1 MASKALVG
9 ILIGCVV
16 IAFIAAAV
24 IIGGGWYVK
33 HKVEQKIHEATKPTV
48 ADLWSDVPKMDGLQ
62 KSDIDLPIPMK
73 LLAQPILDR
82 TLGGGTHKG
91 DWIVFTTKK
100 SPEDVKK
107 FYTNDRMTS
116 YGHWDPS
123 KNSTC
128 MDGSSQ
134 GFTEV
139 GLFCVFE
146 KTETTKQTGLMIL
159 TGRGKTSEPMS
170 VFFFRVEGPPNNQ
183 PAPAPA
189 PAPEQQPKEITALN
203 GEAPYGIE
211 KRPMPS
217 GLNLDE
223 LLPKQVGPYSR
234 TLLEMSAQR
243 GVQPT
248 SIEIDGNSVYATYR
262 NGAAEIF
269 MEFAVSSSAKNAQ
282 ATLDTAAG
290 ETSNQFPTDPKYGS
304 IATEPSYLKVNNESG
319 AFFAWTRGGY
329 YYSANAKKGEAAL
342 DTFMQAFPY

>member
-9 ILIGCVV
+9 ILIGCAV
-16 IAFIAAAV
+16 IAFIGAAV

-62 KSDIDLPIPMK
+62 KSDTDLPIPIK
-73 LLAQPILDR
+73 LLAEPILNR

-100 SPEDVKK
+100 STDDVKN
-107 FYTNDRMTS
+107 FYTNEKMTS

-128 MDGSSQ
+128 MNGSSQ

-146 KTETTKQTGLMIL
+146 KTEKTKQTGLMIL
-159 TGRGKTSEPMS
+159 TGTGKSTEPMT
-170 VFFFRVEGPPNNQ
+170 VFFFRVEGPSNNQ
-183 PAPAPA
+183 STPP
-189 PAPEQQPKEITALN
+189 PAPEQQRKKEITTLN
-203 GEAPYGIE
+203 GVAPYGIE
-211 KRPMPS
+211 KRPMPA

-223 LLPKQVGPYSR
+223 LLPKQVGPYTR
-234 TLLEMSAQR
+234 TQLEMSTQH

-248 SIEIDGNSVYATYR
+248 SIDIDGNSVYATYR
-262 NGAAEIF
+262 AGGVEIF
-269 MEFAVSSSAKNAQ
+269 VEFAVSSNAQNSQ

-290 ETSNQFPTDPKYGS
+290 ETTGQFPTDPKYGS
-304 IATEPSYLKVNNESG
+304 IGTEPSYLKVNNESG

-329 YYSANAKKGEAAL
+329 YYSANAKSGEAAL
-342 DTFMQAFPY
+342 DAFLQAFPY